1 MPPRRQS
8 MLVLSFLLSIGCS
21 SGPGGSPG
29 GTAGQ
34 GATAGQGGTAGQG
47 SAGQSGTAGQ
57 GSAGQSGAAG
67 AASGGSGGSSAGSTG
82 SGGVVGTAGA
92 SPDGSVGEDGAAGS
106 QGGSGGTGPSAGPFN
121 CSLVIGLFTTSQ
133 WFNGTNPGG
142 ASKSFLQQT
151 GIDAT
156 KWEGKTQK
164 YSYVEKWADP
174 TNAVW
179 DVAIANACTTN
190 STTPDRV
197 VFVGFSPYNSGT
209 DQDYAKYHP
218 GGADQASWETTLNTV
233 IATIK
238 TKFPGVKEID
248 ILTMGRAPGN
258 VLCSNNNDP
267 DTIIPAF
274 EDAAYD
280 AVAAASN
287 GFVKEGPKYFVPDCA
302 NSYIFAND
310 SDYTTT
316 GANSLAMQL
325 ATYYIA
331 HP

>member
-1 MPPRRQS
+1 M
-8 MLVLSFLLSIGCS
+8 VALSLFLLFGCS
-21 SGPGGSPG
+21 GNQGTPKGGTGGAGAGGGAGQSAGMAGAGGS
-29 GTAGQ
+29 TAG
-34 GATAGQGGTAGQG
+34 AAGDGPAGSGGG
-47 SAGQSGTAGQ
+47 SAG
-57 GSAGQSGAAG
+57 AA
-67 AASGGSGGSSAGSTG
+67 GGSGGSSGGG
-82 SGGVVGTAGA
+82 SGGAGTGGVAGVGGA
-92 SPDGSVGEDGAAGS
+92 SPDGGGAGQDGAAGS
-106 QGGSGGTGPSAGPFN
+106 TGGSGGTGPSPGPFTCN
-121 CSLVIGLFTTSQ
+121 LVIGLFTTSQ

-142 ASKSFLQQT
+142 ASKSLLQQD
-151 GIDAT
+151 GIDAK

-179 DVAIANACTTN
+179 SVAIANPCTTN
-190 STTPDRV
+190 STSPDRV
-197 VFVGFSPYNSGT
+197 VFVGFSPYSPGT

-238 TKFPGVKEID
+238 TKFPSVKEID

-274 EDAAYD
+274 EDAAFE

-287 GFVKEGPKYFVPDCA
+287 GFVKVGPKYYVPDCA
-302 NSYIFAND
+302 TSYIYAND
-310 SDYTTT
+310 SDYTTA
-316 GANSLAMQL
+316 GANSLAMQVG
-325 ATYYIA
+325 AYYIA

>member
-1 MPPRRQS
+1 

-21 SGPGGSPG
+21 SGPGGGQG

-47 SAGQSGTAGQ
+47 SAGQGAGQ

-82 SGGVVGTAGA
+82 SGGVAGTAGA
-92 SPDGSVGEDGAAGS
+92 SPDGSVGDGAAGS
-106 QGGSGGTGPSAGPFN
+106 QGDSGGTGPSAGPFS

-133 WFNGTNPGG
+133 WFNGTSPGG
-142 ASKSFLQQT
+142 ASKSFLQQP

-179 DVAIANACTTN
+179 SVAIADPCTTN

-197 VFVGFSPYNSGT
+197 VFVGFSPYNAGT
-209 DQDYAKYHP
+209 DADYAKYHP
-218 GGADQASWETTLNTV
+218 GGADEMSWETTLNTV

-238 TKFPGVKEID
+238 TKFPSVKEID

-274 EDAAYD
+274 EDTAYET
-280 AVAAASN
+280 VAAASN
-287 GFVKEGPKYFVPDCA
+287 GFVKVGPKYYVPDCA
-302 NSYIFAND
+302 TSYIYAND

-316 GANSLAMQL
+316 GANSLATQI
-325 ATYYIA
+325 ATYYVA